1 MNIVMRH
8 LRTLCIL
15 LSMLSLSSSCQSQIH
30 QYNPNFEISARN
42 FCDTI
47 PIEIEDDQIY
57 LNVEIQG
64 RRYRFNLDTGSSQG
78 MVFRG
83 DFLRSCKELGNII
96 SRDANNHLDTVKVVQ
111 MPSFRL
117 GKIRISGYVAS
128 LMPRPSVSNKYDAI
142 IGFDLFNRGL
152 CAKID
157 ARRKL
162 LILSDRKKIFDY
174 ESGYTLKYKLKW
186 FVPYVT
192 VSPFIRHDDQALFDL
207 GSKSLYT
214 MSKQSFDEHVVKDLS
229 RLSRP
234 LGADIQRQVEGRT
247 VGQMSIGGHG
257 AEQRGEVV
265 FLKLDRLKWGEFA
278 FEDLR
283 TMTTQGASRIGAEL
297 LRYGNV
303 IINPFK
309 KTITFQPFT
318 ISDRVTIGNKPM
330 RVAFVP
336 RGNKATVGLVHPQ
349 SDAYKAGLRSGDTIL
364 QIDDREIRTF
374 QQFLSFPFV
383 EGRNYDF
390 TVKDLKGNIKHVEM
404 SRWGE

>member
-1 MNIVMRH
+1 MVKN
-8 LRTLCIL
+8 LRLICIL

-57 LNVEIQG
+57 INVEIQG

-111 MPSFRL
+111 MPSFRM
-117 GKIRISGYVAS
+117 GHINISGYVAS

-157 ARRKL
+157 ARHKW
-162 LILSDRKKIFDY
+162 LILSNRKKIFDY
-174 ESGYTLKYKLKW
+174 ENGYTLKYKLKW

-192 VSPFIRHDDQALFDL
+192 VSPFLRHDDQALFDL

-214 MSKQSFDEHVVKDLS
+214 INKHSFDEHVAKDLS
-229 RLSRP
+229 RLSRS
-234 LGADIQRQVEGRT
+234 LGADIQSQIEGRT

-257 AEQRGEVV
+257 AERRDEVV
-265 FLKLDRLKWGEFA
+265 FLKLDRLKWGDFS
-278 FEDLR
+278 FEQFR

-309 KTITFQPFT
+309 RTITFQPFT
-318 ISDRVTIGNKPM
+318 IYDNVKIGNKPM

-336 RGNKATVGLVHPQ
+336 NGNKASVGLVHPK
-349 SDAYKAGLRSGDTIL
+349 SDAYKAGLRSGDIIL
-364 QIDDREIRTF
+364 QIGDRPINTW
-374 QQFLSFPFV
+374 QQFLAFPFV
-383 EGRNYDF
+383 EGDNYIF
-390 TVKDLKGNIKHVEM
+390 TVRDLKGATKHVEM